1 MKEYNLLKSIKDY
14 TIITIGVILVAFG
27 IQYFYAPN
35 DIAGG
40 GLSGLALIINHYAPS
55 LSVGTI
61 IFLGNIIL
69 FVISFILI
77 GGDFGL
83 KTIYGS
89 FALSFV
95 IDIMDK
101 VFHSFALT
109 NNLLLAVVAGTLIIG
124 TGLAIVFTVNG
135 SKSLYLI
142 SSLLIHEIIFYHFG
156 IITFLFIFTKL

>member
-1 MKEYNLLKSIKDY
+1 MKEHNLLKSIKDY

-77 GGDFGL
+77 GGEMNEVQSWRFSRIISLCVYAKYTTPTHSLWLLQQHSRSNIVATSHASVATTATTSSACSEHRKTLLSECDRPARSGL
-83 KTIYGS
+83 
-89 FALSFV
+89 
-95 IDIMDK
+95 
-101 VFHSFALT
+101 
-109 NNLLLAVVAGTLIIG
+109 
-124 TGLAIVFTVNG
+124 
-135 SKSLYLI
+135 
-142 SSLLIHEIIFYHFG
+142 
-156 IITFLFIFTKL
+156 FTKRLS